1 MLSEDLLR
9 LDFNSNSLDG
19 SRVVL
24 LLIHFWVGERSSAAA
39 AACWL
44 LPVDHVI
51 ALVCSRSLLR
61 C

>member
-19 SRVVL
+19 SQVVL
-24 LLIHFWVGERSSAAA
+24 LLIHFWVGGRSSAAA

-44 LPVDHVI
+44 LPVDHVV
-51 ALVCSRSLLR
+51 ALV
-61 C
+61 